1 MNHIAPLHEPLIREV
16 PLSRLA
22 LAPENVRKTPA
33 DPVAEAEMK
42 ASIATHGLLENLV
55 VRMDGPADAGAYAVI
70 AGGRRLAAMKALAED
85 GTIDADHPV
94 PCLVAADP
102 AMAGELSLAENIVRI
117 AMHPADQVIAFTK
130 LADAGLSVGS
140 IAARFGTAERLVEQR
155 LRLGNVAPDLLDAYR
170 ADEIDLEVL
179 KAFSVTPD
187 HARQMAAWEQVA
199 GQGYR
204 PSAWQVKRLLTE
216 ERIPGTS
223 AVARFVG
230 VEPYE
235 AAGGKVLRDLFS
247 NDDDSAVW
255 FDDPALLN
263 NLAVE
268 NLRVFKDEL
277 ETRWK
282 WATAMVEVDWN
293 TTARYGRIYPEP
305 AERTPEEQAEIEK
318 LEARQGVLAELD
330 DDAWTEELVRE
341 AETIE
346 ERLDEIEGGI
356 EARAVYRREDFGIAG
371 CIATIGRDGT
381 LQVIHGL
388 VRPEDMPKEPEAA
401 GNTGARSGDGN
412 DGDGHT
418 AEAGTGTDAGRISV
432 PAMSGP
438 MNLPKDREAEAR
450 KEAGVGIGLA
460 DDLRS
465 IRTALVKARLAG
477 DFEAAFDLML
487 FQLGRSVFT
496 DGYKAHALDIAVRET
511 ADRPTMR
518 MNDAD
523 FAAWSPGRGHAR
535 GPLRSQL
542 RLAGDRGRRRILRG
556 AARAFAGREAGAVRR
571 LRRAHG
577 EGAARLRALG
587 TPGTGGHGRPPRY
600 RLRQPCAPDGGHAVV
615 ADQQGPDSRHRPLGA
630 EPGLGFGS
638 VEEQEARPREGD
650 GGGLRGR
657 RSAARAACRRPC
669 GGARLAAAGIRG
681 VRYRPRGGRAGRRR
695 GGGTGGGG
703 IRSRPGTRCR
713 PRRRCGEPGDAR
725 RSAAHELRGRE
736 HRGAGSRRTPGRR
749 TCHRQRQWQRQWQ
762 RQQSCRTGRSRPR
775 SGGRPCRRCRHG
787 RRPRQRC
794 RRRCA
799 PGRPPA
805 YGTGERRRCRR
816 RARHSR
822 VPAPRTGAFRRQLT
836 ARHGPSCAPPDRRP
850 AGRFRFR
857 ILRGDVC
864 MNHIARTP
872 PAKIRARIHDNAL
885 KRVTRIYA
893 STLADVLTETLQ
905 NSRRGGAT
913 GVRISV
919 GTLTDQP
926 GGETRFTVTIADDGT
941 GIADPAVL
949 LSFGENGWS
958 DDLVRREDAAGFG
971 FASLSRRGCTVAS
984 RPRSP
989 DGHTLPGWRVDLAPE
1004 HFLGE
1009 AEAEVHADDSAPFP
1023 HGTSISFEATESAA
1037 AIRNAAENAARHYP
1051 LEVFFEGIPC
1061 TEPGGQQLDRRAF
1074 LDGAIHAEP
1083 WRGLAFGVF
1092 RNRHRGYNDPD
1103 LNFFGLT
1110 VPLSLPTVESVHGG
1124 IWSVRADIGDCPDLE
1139 LVLPARKE
1147 AVENDFLKEMRSAAR
1162 LAIYRAMAADPEP
1175 RPAFDDWK
1183 RARDAGIDMAPPP
1196 AVLRPWRPGVADV
1209 DDWREPPKLA
1219 AAVREPLVMACDPEP
1234 PEAQALW
1241 RAAERAGIASRLF
1254 EADRRLDGYD
1264 WYDGLDRVTGIETE
1278 IAAEVAAVAAEAAW
1292 LPLDD
1297 FPLPELTVRPRGA
1310 FARTSASHP
1319 DKPRRHAGA
1328 GAGPD
1333 TRSPRRSRLRGR
1345 GLVLDRRGPAAGD
1358 RRQRF
1363 AAAPARGASARRLL
1377 FAIGRCGFGLLGDPA
1392 RPLRPGSLAYS
1403 HEAARI
1409 R

>member
-117 AMHPADQVIAFTK
+117 AMHPADQVIAFSK

-263 NLAVE
+263 NLAME

-318 LEARQGVLAELD
+318 LKARQGVLAELD

-523 FAAWSPGRGHAR
+523 FASWSPGEAMLEDRSGLSFDWLEIEDDGESFAALRELSQGEKQALFAACVAR
-535 GPLRSQL
+535 TVKGQLAFEPL
-542 RLAGDRGRRRILRG
+542 
-556 AARAFAGREAGAVRR
+556 ARPELEVTV
-571 LRRAHG
+571 
-577 EGAARLRALG
+577 ARLDIDFA
-587 TPGTGGHGRPPRY
+587 
-600 RLRQPCAPDGGHAVV
+600 QPCAPDGRHAVV
-615 ADQQGPDSRHRPLGA
+615 A
-630 EPGLGFGS
+630 
-638 VEEQEARPREGD
+638 
-650 GGGLRGR
+650 
-657 RSAARAACRRPC
+657 RST
-669 GGARLAAAGIRG
+669 
-681 VRYRPRGGRAGRRR
+681 RAG
-695 GGGTGGGG
+695 
-703 IRSRPGTRCR
+703 
-713 PRRRCGEPGDAR
+713 
-725 RSAAHELRGRE
+725 
-736 HRGAGSRRTPGRR
+736 
-749 TCHRQRQWQRQWQ
+749 
-762 RQQSCRTGRSRPR
+762 
-775 SGGRPCRRCRHG
+775 
-787 RRPRQRC
+787 
-794 RRRCA
+794 
-799 PGRPPA
+799 
-805 YGTGERRRCRR
+805 
-816 RARHSR
+816 
-822 VPAPRTGAFRRQLT
+822 F
-836 ARHGPSCAPPDRRP
+836 
-850 AGRFRFR
+850 
-857 ILRGDVC
+857 
-864 MNHIARTP
+864 
-872 PAKIRARIHDNAL
+872 
-885 KRVTRIYA
+885 
-893 STLADVLTETLQ
+893 ST
-905 NSRRGGAT
+905 S
-913 GVRISV
+913 
-919 GTLTDQP
+919 
-926 GGETRFTVTIADDGT
+926 
-941 GIADPAVL
+941 
-949 LSFGENGWS
+949 
-958 DDLVRREDAAGFG
+958 
-971 FASLSRRGCTVAS
+971 
-984 RPRSP
+984 
-989 DGHTLPGWRVDLAPE
+989 
-1004 HFLGE
+1004 
-1009 AEAEVHADDSAPFP
+1009 
-1023 HGTSISFEATESAA
+1023 
-1037 AIRNAAENAARHYP
+1037 
-1051 LEVFFEGIPC
+1051 
-1061 TEPGGQQLDRRAF
+1061 
-1074 LDGAIHAEP
+1074 
-1083 WRGLAFGVF
+1083 
-1092 RNRHRGYNDPD
+1092 
-1103 LNFFGLT
+1103 
-1110 VPLSLPTVESVHGG
+1110 
-1124 IWSVRADIGDCPDLE
+1124 
-1139 LVLPARKE
+1139 PAR
-1147 AVENDFLKEMRSAAR
+1147 
-1162 LAIYRAMAADPEP
+1162 
-1175 RPAFDDWK
+1175 
-1183 RARDAGIDMAPPP
+1183 
-1196 AVLRPWRPGVADV
+1196 
-1209 DDWREPPKLA
+1209 
-1219 AAVREPLVMACDPEP
+1219 C
-1234 PEAQALW
+1234 
-1241 RAAERAGIASRLF
+1241 
-1254 EADRRLDGYD
+1254 
-1264 WYDGLDRVTGIETE
+1264 
-1278 IAAEVAAVAAEAAW
+1278 
-1292 LPLDD
+1292 
-1297 FPLPELTVRPRGA
+1297 
-1310 FARTSASHP
+1310 
-1319 DKPRRHAGA
+1319 
-1328 GAGPD
+1328 
-1333 TRSPRRSRLRGR
+1333 
-1345 GLVLDRRGPAAGD
+1345 
-1358 RRQRF
+1358 
-1363 AAAPARGASARRLL
+1363 
-1377 FAIGRCGFGLLGDPA
+1377 
-1392 RPLRPGSLAYS
+1392 
-1403 HEAARI
+1403 
-1409 R
+1409 

>member
-16 PLSRLA
+16 TLSRLA

-33 DPVAEAEMK
+33 DPIAEAEMK

-85 GTIDADHPV
+85 GTIDADQPV

-170 ADEIDLEVL
+170 AHEIDLEVL

-263 NLAVE
+263 NLAME

-418 AEAGTGTDAGRISV
+418 AEAGTGTDAGRISG
-432 PAMSGP
+432 PAVSGP

-465 IRTALVKARLAG
+465 IRTALVKAKLAG

-496 DGYKAHALDIAVRET
+496 DGY
-511 ADRPTMR
+511 
-518 MNDAD
+518 
-523 FAAWSPGRGHAR
+523 
-535 GPLRSQL
+535 RS
-542 RLAGDRGRRRILRG
+542 RTRSTSRS
-556 AARAFAGREAGAVRR
+556 
-571 LRRAHG
+571 
-577 EGAARLRALG
+577 
-587 TPGTGGHGRPPRY
+587 GRPP
-600 RLRQPCAPDGGHAVV
+600 
-615 ADQQGPDSRHRPLGA
+615 
-630 EPGLGFGS
+630 
-638 VEEQEARPREGD
+638 
-650 GGGLRGR
+650 
-657 RSAARAACRRPC
+657 
-669 GGARLAAAGIRG
+669 
-681 VRYRPRGGRAGRRR
+681 
-695 GGGTGGGG
+695 T
-703 IRSRPGTRCR
+703 
-713 PRRRCGEPGDAR
+713 
-725 RSAAHELRGRE
+725 
-736 HRGAGSRRTPGRR
+736 
-749 TCHRQRQWQRQWQ
+749 
-762 RQQSCRTGRSRPR
+762 
-775 SGGRPCRRCRHG
+775 GRPC
-787 RRPRQRC
+787 
-794 RRRCA
+794 A
-799 PGRPPA
+799 
-805 YGTGERRRCRR
+805 
-816 RARHSR
+816 
-822 VPAPRTGAFRRQLT
+822 
-836 ARHGPSCAPPDRRP
+836 
-850 AGRFRFR
+850 
-857 ILRGDVC
+857 
-864 MNHIARTP
+864 
-872 PAKIRARIHDNAL
+872 
-885 KRVTRIYA
+885 
-893 STLADVLTETLQ
+893 
-905 NSRRGGAT
+905 
-913 GVRISV
+913 
-919 GTLTDQP
+919 
-926 GGETRFTVTIADDGT
+926 
-941 GIADPAVL
+941 
-949 LSFGENGWS
+949 
-958 DDLVRREDAAGFG
+958 
-971 FASLSRRGCTVAS
+971 
-984 RPRSP
+984 
-989 DGHTLPGWRVDLAPE
+989 
-1004 HFLGE
+1004 
-1009 AEAEVHADDSAPFP
+1009 
-1023 HGTSISFEATESAA
+1023 
-1037 AIRNAAENAARHYP
+1037 
-1051 LEVFFEGIPC
+1051 
-1061 TEPGGQQLDRRAF
+1061 
-1074 LDGAIHAEP
+1074 
-1083 WRGLAFGVF
+1083 
-1092 RNRHRGYNDPD
+1092 
-1103 LNFFGLT
+1103 
-1110 VPLSLPTVESVHGG
+1110 
-1124 IWSVRADIGDCPDLE
+1124 
-1139 LVLPARKE
+1139 
-1147 AVENDFLKEMRSAAR
+1147 
-1162 LAIYRAMAADPEP
+1162 
-1175 RPAFDDWK
+1175 
-1183 RARDAGIDMAPPP
+1183 
-1196 AVLRPWRPGVADV
+1196 
-1209 DDWREPPKLA
+1209 
-1219 AAVREPLVMACDPEP
+1219 
-1234 PEAQALW
+1234 
-1241 RAAERAGIASRLF
+1241 
-1254 EADRRLDGYD
+1254 
-1264 WYDGLDRVTGIETE
+1264 
-1278 IAAEVAAVAAEAAW
+1278 
-1292 LPLDD
+1292 
-1297 FPLPELTVRPRGA
+1297 
-1310 FARTSASHP
+1310 
-1319 DKPRRHAGA
+1319 
-1328 GAGPD
+1328 
-1333 TRSPRRSRLRGR
+1333 
-1345 GLVLDRRGPAAGD
+1345 
-1358 RRQRF
+1358 
-1363 AAAPARGASARRLL
+1363 
-1377 FAIGRCGFGLLGDPA
+1377 
-1392 RPLRPGSLAYS
+1392 
-1403 HEAARI
+1403 
-1409 R
+1409 

>member
-33 DPVAEAEMK
+33 DPIAEAEMK

-140 IAARFGTAERLVEQR
+140 IAARFGTSERLVEQR

-216 ERIPGTS
+216 DRIPGTS

-247 NDDDSAVW
+247 RDDDSAVW
-255 FDDPALLN
+255 FDDPVLLN
-263 NLAVE
+263 DLATE
-268 NLRVFKDEL
+268 KLRVFKDEL

-346 ERLDEIEGGI
+346 ERLDEIEGGV

-401 GNTGARSGDGN
+401 GNTGAGTGDGN

-465 IRTALVKARLAG
+465 IRTALVKARLVG

-496 DGYKAHALDIAVRET
+496 DGYKSHALDIAVRET

-523 FAAWSPGRGHAR
+523 FASWSPGEAM
-535 GPLRSQL
+535 LEDRSGL
-542 RLAGDRGRRRILRG
+542 SFDWLAIEDDGESF
-556 AARAFAGREAGAVRR
+556 AA
-571 LRRAHG
+571 
-577 EGAARLRALG
+577 LRALSQAEKKALFAACVARTVKG
-587 TPGTGGHGRPPRY
+587 QLAFEPQARPELEATVARLDIDFASHVRPTADLLWSRINKGRILDIARSVLSPAWASARSKNKKPDLAKAMEEAFAAGDPPLGLSADMHPAALAWVPPGFAAFDTGRAADEADDTVTVEPEQTVDASGPEPAAGAETA
-600 RLRQPCAPDGGHAVV
+600 APAVESIDSPAEAERVAPARTAANGNGHA
-615 ADQQGPDSRHRPLGA
+615 
-630 EPGLGFGS
+630 
-638 VEEQEARPREGD
+638 EQ
-650 GGGLRGR
+650 
-657 RSAARAACRRPC
+657 AAPE
-669 GGARLAAAGIRG
+669 
-681 VRYRPRGGRAGRRR
+681 
-695 GGGTGGGG
+695 T
-703 IRSRPGTRCR
+703 
-713 PRRRCGEPGDAR
+713 
-725 RSAAHELRGRE
+725 
-736 HRGAGSRRTPGRR
+736 
-749 TCHRQRQWQRQWQ
+749 
-762 RQQSCRTGRSRPR
+762 
-775 SGGRPCRRCRHG
+775 
-787 RRPRQRC
+787 
-794 RRRCA
+794 
-799 PGRPPA
+799 
-805 YGTGERRRCRR
+805 
-816 RARHSR
+816 
-822 VPAPRTGAFRRQLT
+822 
-836 ARHGPSCAPPDRRP
+836 GPS
-850 AGRFRFR
+850 G
-857 ILRGDVC
+857 
-864 MNHIARTP
+864 
-872 PAKIRARIHDNAL
+872 
-885 KRVTRIYA
+885 
-893 STLADVLTETLQ
+893 
-905 NSRRGGAT
+905 
-913 GVRISV
+913 
-919 GTLTDQP
+919 
-926 GGETRFTVTIADDGT
+926 ADDGNDT
-941 GIADPAVL
+941 GNDGQIAGTVDTAIP
-949 LSFGENGWS
+949 
-958 DDLVRREDAAGFG
+958 EDADAAADGMPPAHING
-971 FASLSRRGCTVAS
+971 RDAAPEVLSR
-984 RPRSP
+984 
-989 DGHTLPGWRVDLAPE
+989 
-1004 HFLGE
+1004 
-1009 AEAEVHADDSAPFP
+1009 
-1023 HGTSISFEATESAA
+1023 
-1037 AIRNAAENAARHYP
+1037 
-1051 LEVFFEGIPC
+1051 
-1061 TEPGGQQLDRRAF
+1061 
-1074 LDGAIHAEP
+1074 
-1083 WRGLAFGVF
+1083 
-1092 RNRHRGYNDPD
+1092 
-1103 LNFFGLT
+1103 
-1110 VPLSLPTVESVHGG
+1110 
-1124 IWSVRADIGDCPDLE
+1124 
-1139 LVLPARKE
+1139 
-1147 AVENDFLKEMRSAAR
+1147 
-1162 LAIYRAMAADPEP
+1162 
-1175 RPAFDDWK
+1175 
-1183 RARDAGIDMAPPP
+1183 
-1196 AVLRPWRPGVADV
+1196 
-1209 DDWREPPKLA
+1209 
-1219 AAVREPLVMACDPEP
+1219 
-1234 PEAQALW
+1234 
-1241 RAAERAGIASRLF
+1241 
-1254 EADRRLDGYD
+1254 
-1264 WYDGLDRVTGIETE
+1264 
-1278 IAAEVAAVAAEAAW
+1278 
-1292 LPLDD
+1292 
-1297 FPLPELTVRPRGA
+1297 
-1310 FARTSASHP
+1310 
-1319 DKPRRHAGA
+1319 
-1328 GAGPD
+1328 
-1333 TRSPRRSRLRGR
+1333 
-1345 GLVLDRRGPAAGD
+1345 
-1358 RRQRF
+1358 
-1363 AAAPARGASARRLL
+1363 
-1377 FAIGRCGFGLLGDPA
+1377 
-1392 RPLRPGSLAYS
+1392 
-1403 HEAARI
+1403 
-1409 R
+1409 